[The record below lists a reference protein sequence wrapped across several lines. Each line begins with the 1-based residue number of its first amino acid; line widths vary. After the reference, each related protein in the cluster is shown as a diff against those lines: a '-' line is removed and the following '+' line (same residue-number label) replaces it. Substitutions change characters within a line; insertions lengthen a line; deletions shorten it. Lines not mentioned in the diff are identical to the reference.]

1 MRYLFL
7 AVLLFSAVACTTPN
21 GNKLSF
27 SSLNPQT
34 DISPAKP
41 TVSYEMYSW
50 YNGQD
55 WAYAIIENGVKLT
68 TSFKQITED
77 DNIIVGSAY
86 LKDKLLEM
94 PRGTKVYWN
103 LKRIKG
109 FQMPDEKTIESIV
122 SAAKKAGVSVE
133 VIAWPN

>member
-1 MRYLFL
+1 MKYLLL
-7 AVLLFSAVACTTPN
+7 AVLALSLSACSTPR
-21 GNKLSF
+21 GNKVSF

-34 DISPAKP
+34 DITPARAA
-41 TVSYEMYSW
+41 VSYEMYSW

-55 WAYAIIENGVKLT
+55 WAYAIYENGVKISS
-68 TSFKQITED
+68 SFQEITQ
-77 DNIIVGSAY
+77 DNDIIVGSRYA
-86 LKDKLLEM
+86 LDKLLEM

-109 FQMPDEKTIESIV
+109 FQMPDQDTVEDIV
-122 SAAKKAGVSVE
+122 RSAKKAGVTVE

>member
-34 DISPAKP
+34 DISPAN
-41 TVSYEMYSW
+41 TTASYEMYSW

-55 WAYAIIENGVKLT
+55 WAY
-68 TSFKQITED
+68 
-77 DNIIVGSAY
+77 

-94 PRGTKVYWN
+94 PRGTKIYWN

-122 SAAKKAGVSVE
+122 SAAKKAGVGVE

>member
-1 MRYLFL
+1 
-7 AVLLFSAVACTTPN
+7 
-21 GNKLSF
+21 
-27 SSLNPQT
+27 
-34 DISPAKP
+34 
-41 TVSYEMYSW
+41 
-50 YNGQD
+50 
-55 WAYAIIENGVKLT
+55 
-68 TSFKQITED
+68 
-77 DNIIVGSAY
+77 
-86 LKDKLLEM
+86 M

>member
-7 AVLLFSAVACTTPN
+7 TVLFFAALACTTPN

-34 DISPAKP
+34 DISPAAV
-41 TVSYEMYSW
+41 TASYEMYSW
-50 YNGQD
+50 YNGQN
-55 WAYAIIENGVKLT
+55 WAYAIIENGAKLT
-68 TSFKQITED
+68 SSFKQITED
-77 DNIIVGSAY
+77 DNIIVGSDY
-86 LKDKLLEM
+86 VKDKLLEM
-94 PRGTKVYWN
+94 PRGTKIYWN

-109 FQMPDEKTIESIV
+109 FQMPEEKTVESIV
-122 SAAKKAGVSVE
+122 GSAKKAGVNVE